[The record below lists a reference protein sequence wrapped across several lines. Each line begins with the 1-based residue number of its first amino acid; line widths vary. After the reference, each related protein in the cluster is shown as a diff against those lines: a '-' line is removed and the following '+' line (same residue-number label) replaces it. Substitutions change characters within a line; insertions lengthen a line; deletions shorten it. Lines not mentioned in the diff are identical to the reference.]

1 MYSMSALSDRRLAIL
16 SFIRSRVAVEG
27 QPPTLAEIADACGL
41 ASRGAARKHVLALQK
56 AGLIDVAPGKAR
68 GATPRGSRARSE
80 LLGSS
85 LFEIT
90 PQDIAALDDGDLR
103 ELVARLHIAS
113 LSAQDHPARHVTWGG
128 DQRARDGGI
137 DVRVDVDAA
146 VAASVKFLRGAMG
159 IQVKAMSVPKAKIQE
174 EMCPNG
180 VLRPAIRALIRSEG
194 AYIIVSSESTSDQMY
209 QERVT
214 AMRQAAASE
223 PSAGA
228 AVFDFYDARRIADWT
243 NQHPGVVAWVRERLG
258 TPLQGWKP
266 YGQWVVSAG
275 GEPHPF
281 IGDDT
286 QRLIDSSDPES
297 VFSLVEGLQH
307 MRALLRQGGTSIR
320 IAGLSGVGKTRFVQA
335 LFEEEAAENPLAPTL
350 AVYTDISDSPLP
362 APQTLIDE
370 LIANRRRAVLIVD
383 NCSSELHGQ
392 LTAKC
397 KVSDR
402 ISLLTI
408 EYDIREDIQDETNVF
423 RLEPASPDLIT
434 KLIEQQFPHISQVDR
449 STITRFADG
458 NSRVAIA
465 LAGTLGKRD
474 SLAGIA
480 NDDLFRRLFW
490 QKHDQ
495 TDSLLRAAQACAL
508 VYSFDGENQNNELP
522 RLAALAGMEVLDLY
536 REVSILIR
544 RGLAQKRGV
553 WRAVLPHA
561 IANVLAAQALSAIPY
576 SFIEQQLV
584 DGEGRLLRS
593 FSRRLGYL
601 HENAEART
609 IVQAWLSAD
618 GLLGDGATLGEPLS
632 EVLLNIAPVDPE
644 VTLRAIERA
653 AEGSTS
659 EQFFSTENGARG
671 AIKRLLRSIAWDKQ
685 LFERCM
691 KVLVGFALAE
701 SPAYKFDRATELI
714 KSMFPLYLSGTHA
727 TKEQRVAWVR
737 AGLASNDERLQRLA
751 SECLDAALEAYHFTS
766 HYGFDFGAR
775 SRDYGYAPR
784 RGAESREWFKPFVAL
799 AVEFGTQSSP
809 VGALVRNVL
818 SSNFRSLWSVVG
830 LYDELETAVAT
841 LTPVGWEKGWLAI
854 RQTLKYDRKGMREE
868 ALQRLTA
875 LEKSVRPTTL
885 VDRTKA
891 IVLTSYASG
900 LDVTDGDEE
909 DGLRLY
915 ERVELQAEELGK
927 LVAADPVAL
936 VTLLPLL
943 VENRQGRQ
951 WRFGFGLAKAAAD
964 QAGVWHALVGA
975 FASADPAARSVQV
988 LNGFLGGLHLRDKP
1002 MFERLLDEV
1011 LEDPALS
1018 EWLPLLQTSVKLDRR
1033 GCERLQQSLAH
1044 GKASIEMYQ
1053 YVAYG
1058 SVTSDLADAEL
1069 APLLQTIAGQEG
1081 GLLVALE
1088 ILAMYRYGDK
1098 TPFGSELVSLARELL
1113 PRVPL
1118 SKQHPQLDFSLKLLV
1133 EKCLVGPAAEAA
1145 GRVLLRNVRTGLDE
1159 YSLSSYDLDDLI
1171 AALFAVQPMAALD
1184 ELVGDVADED
1194 LRSIRLRD
1202 SDSEH
1207 QQSPLSQVPVD
1218 TLIAWCRAGGANR
1231 WASLAASIPAFV
1243 QREDGLEEWSPA
1255 ALELAAT
1262 APEPL
1267 KVVRVLAGRM
1277 APMSWS
1283 GSRSAIMASR
1293 LPLIDALE
1301 AFLGEEGV
1309 AELTRW
1315 RERFKQQMDRER
1327 SWENAEHRSRNERF
1341 E

>member
-16 SFIRSRVAVEG
+16 SFIRSRVAIEG

-68 GATPRGSRARSE
+68 GATPKGTRTRSE

-90 PQDIAALDDGDLR
+90 PQDIGALDDGDLR
-103 ELVARLHIAS
+103 ELVARLHIAC
-113 LSAQDHPARHVTWGG
+113 LSAQGHPARHVTWGG

-137 DVRVDVDAA
+137 DVRIEVEAA

-159 IQVKAMSVPKAKIQE
+159 IQVKAMSMPKAKIQE

-180 VLRPAIRALIRSEG
+180 VLRPAIRALIRSHG

-209 QERVT
+209 QERVA
-214 AMRQAAASE
+214 AMRQAATSE
-223 PSAGA
+223 PGSSAA
-228 AVFDFYDARRIADWT
+228 AFDFYDARRIADWT
-243 NQHPGVVAWVRERLG
+243 NEHPGVVAWVRERLG

-275 GEPHPF
+275 AEPHPF

-286 QRLIDSSDPES
+286 PRLIDSSDPERA
-297 VFSLVEGLQH
+297 FSLVDGLQH
-307 MRALLRQGGTSIR
+307 MRALLREGGKSIR

-335 LFEEEAAENPLAPTL
+335 LFEERAAENPIDPTL
-350 AVYTDISDSPLP
+350 AVYTDISDSPVP

-370 LIANRRRAVLIVD
+370 LVANRRRAVLIVD

-397 KVSDR
+397 KVSDQV
-402 ISLLTI
+402 SVLTI
-408 EYDIREDIQDETNVF
+408 EYDIREDIPDETNVF
-423 RLEPASPDLIT
+423 RLEPAHPDLIA
-434 KLIEQQFPHISQVDR
+434 KVIEQQFPHISQVDR

-465 LAGTLGKRD
+465 LAGTLGRRD
-474 SLAGIA
+474 SLAGIT

-522 RLAALAGMEVLDLY
+522 RLAALAGIEVLDLY
-536 REVSILIR
+536 REVSVLIK

-576 SFIEQQLV
+576 GVIQKQLV
-584 DGEGRLLRS
+584 EGEGRLLRS

-601 HENAEART
+601 HENAEARA

-618 GLLGDGATLGEPLS
+618 GLLGDVTELGEPLS
-632 EVLLNIAPVDPE
+632 EVLYNIAPVDPE
-644 VTLRAIERA
+644 AALRAIERA
-653 AEGSTS
+653 AESNKS
-659 EQFFSTENGARG
+659 DQFFSTENRARG

-685 LFERCM
+685 LFERCI

-701 SPAYKFDRATELI
+701 SSIYKSDRTAELI

-727 TKEQRVAWVR
+727 SKEQRAAWVR
-737 AGLASNDERLQRLA
+737 TGLASNDERLQRLA
-751 SECLDAALEAYHFTS
+751 SECLDATLEAYHFTS

-775 SRDYGYAPR
+775 SRDYGYTPK

-799 AVEFGTQSSP
+799 AVEFGAQRSS

-830 LYDELETAVAT
+830 LYDDLETAVAT

-854 RQTLKYDRKGMREE
+854 RQTLKYDGKGMSDEG
-868 ALQRLTA
+868 LQRLTA

-885 VDRTKA
+885 VDRTRA
-891 IVLTSYASG
+891 IVLTSYSSG

-909 DGLRLY
+909 DGLRPY
-915 ERVELQAEELGK
+915 ERAELQAEELGE
-927 LVAADPVAL
+927 LVAADPAAL
-936 VTLLPLL
+936 TALLPLL

-951 WRFGFGLAKAAAD
+951 WRFGIGLAKG
-964 QAGVWHALVGA
+964 AGDPVSVWHALVSA
-975 FASADPAARSVQV
+975 FASIDPAARSVQA
-988 LNGFLGGLHLRDKP
+988 LNGFLSGLHSRDRS
-1002 MFERLLDEV
+1002 MFEGLLDHA
-1011 LEDPALS
+1011 LEDPTLS

-1033 GCERLQQSLAH
+1033 GCERLLQSLAL
-1044 GKASIEMYQ
+1044 GKASIGMYQ
-1053 YVAYG
+1053 YIAYG
-1058 SVTSDLADAEL
+1058 SVTSELTDAEL
-1069 APLLQTIAGQEG
+1069 ALMLHAIAEQKG

-1088 ILAMYRYGDK
+1088 ILAMYRYGEK
-1098 TPFGSELVSLARELL
+1098 APFGSELVSLAKDLL

-1118 SKQHPQLDFSLKLLV
+1118 SKQHHQLDFSLKLLV
-1133 EKCLVGPAAEAA
+1133 EKCLIGPDAEAA
-1145 GRVLLRNVRTGLDE
+1145 ARALLRNIRAGLDE
-1159 YSLSSYDLDDLI
+1159 YSLSSYDFDELI
-1171 AALFAVQPMAALD
+1171 AALFGVQPMAALD

-1218 TLIAWCRAGGANR
+1218 TLIAWCHAGGANR
-1231 WASLAASIPAFV
+1231 WASLAAIIPAFV
-1243 QREDGLEEWSPA
+1243 QREDGSEEWSQG
-1255 ALELAAT
+1255 ALRLVAT

-1267 KVVRVLAGRM
+1267 KVVRVLASRL

-1283 GSRSAIMASR
+1283 GSRSTIMAAR
-1293 LPLIDALE
+1293 LTLIDTFEAL
-1301 AFLGEEGV
+1301 LGYEGV
-1309 AELTRW
+1309 AELTQW
-1315 RERFKQQMDRER
+1315 RDRFKQQIDRER
-1327 SWENAEHRSRNERF
+1327 SWESAEHRSRNERF